1 MARNAPVR
9 CSGMFLSRLVKT
21 FKGNAT
27 ALFSAAASLFQ
38 IAKWSFFTSYA
49 LFSCSLYPIPD
60 SKSNK
65 WPIRLSLPIINHR
78 WATKCYFNGNRSW
91 EDATMTT
98 HDLER
103 QIEQLE
109 RAFEAAPPDE
119 RMRLASKF
127 QQIAG
132 RLDTNVEPMPR
143 TRRRFQTSY
152 EQDTSVDFFDN
163 MPV

>member
-1 MARNAPVR
+1 
-9 CSGMFLSRLVKT
+9 
-21 FKGNAT
+21 
-27 ALFSAAASLFQ
+27 
-38 IAKWSFFTSYA
+38 
-49 LFSCSLYPIPD
+49 
-60 SKSNK
+60 
-65 WPIRLSLPIINHR
+65 
-78 WATKCYFNGNRSW
+78 
-91 EDATMTT
+91 MTT

-143 TRRRFQTSY
+143 KRRRFQTSY